1 MKLAVLVPERI
12 FLRARADKI
21 LAEAA
26 DGHFCLEPRHVDF
39 IAALVPGVL
48 TYRESGGRTWYV
60 AVDEGILVKCGFEVR
75 VSTFKAV
82 RGDRLETL
90 RQKVESEIRQ
100 LDESERATRSA
111 LARLEAGILRQYGRF
126 HGVR

>member
-1 MKLAVLVPERI
+1 MKLTVLVPERI
-12 FLRARADKI
+12 FLQARADKI
-21 LAEAA
+21 LAEAV

-111 LARLEAGILRQYGRF
+111 LARLEAGILRQYGQFR
-126 HGVR
+126 GVL